1 MEELIPLMNEI
12 KQFGEALTN
21 VDWSS
26 HYTLIEDYI
35 AMDTLREHYTAVD
48 IYLNDDYAWYC

>member
-48 IYLNDDYAWYC
+48 IYLNDDYA